1 MQNCIIKNKILPKLM
16 NKNDTSLYS
25 LKYPQVLT
33 HKICEPK
40 TAGRH
45 LPVYSIWYSNWEVD
59 RGYCQSSVSYAQL
72 AYKWS
77 ICVQVGSSN
86 PQWEQDCR

>member
-1 MQNCIIKNKILPKLM
+1 MSK
-16 NKNDTSLYS
+16 DATRFYS
-25 LKYPQVLT
+25 LSYPQVHT
-33 HKICEPK
+33 QKIWEHR
-40 TAGRH
+40 TVARH

-72 AYKWS
+72 ACKWS
-77 ICVQVGSSN
+77 KCAQVSSSN